1 MNNNKKNIII
11 NEIHNW
17 KNNKLLPETYC
28 DFLLA
33 LYTEGNQNDIEIT
46 SQKEQKRKAITVF
59 QVFLY
64 GWLLML
70 LPAMLLV
77 IYFTELSFILQMT
90 IVAFFLVSSLVVT
103 AYFIRKRAF
112 FQVPLSITF
121 IQLLIVSLSIIEKI
135 TNGDRLWIGGAVVV
149 NCLLWIL
156 VGRKYQVIYLQ
167 ISGSVGLIIFILTI
181 MVF

>member
-11 NEIHNW
+11 NEISYW

-33 LYTEGNQNDIEIT
+33 LYTEGNQMDIDIT
-46 SQKEQKRKAITVF
+46 SQMEQKRKAITIY

-64 GWLLML
+64 GLLLLL

-77 IYFTELSFILQMT
+77 IYFTELSFVLQMT
-90 IVAFFLVSSLVVT
+90 IVGFFLVSSMNVT
-103 AYFIRKRAF
+103 AYFIRKRVF

-135 TNGDRLWIGGAVVV
+135 TNGDRLWIGGTVVV

-156 VGRKYQVIYLQ
+156 IGRIYRVIYLI
-167 ISGSVGLIIFILTI
+167 ISGIVGLAIFILTT